1 MIVSLANL
9 VYLTIA
15 FNSKSTTANF
25 DFYSETIFG
34 YKGLAVELFYSA
46 SRLSTYVNVKYDE
59 IINPAEYDGVQV

>member
-15 FNSKSTTANF
+15 FNDSKLC
-25 DFYSETIFG
+25 FYSETIFG